1 MKKILPARRTLVALA
16 ATASVLAALVGA
28 GAAPGDV
35 VTPVVSLG
43 PTTVANGVA
52 TVSGTVTAPAPSNAQ
67 LSINGQPVGLN
78 ADGTFAGIVNL
89 NGQSTLS
96 LAVRNPATGEVSTT
110 NVPLTTNLVGP
121 GGVVSPTVLS
131 DLEQAAATITKPLG
145 GFVSI
150 GGQPISVSG
159 GVGNRDGLASLSV
172 NGIDALSLLHPNGT
186 FSIPIPGTS
195 KEVSVMMTD
204 KQGVSVET
212 RYPAVSAAYVTAA
225 NAVGVRIASIRYYTK
240 RIKATKR
247 LRMIVTVKDRRGVL
261 VRGAKVTVRSA
272 RSGSVIG
279 HTGVKSSNKKGQA
292 GFFMRLRPKAFGKR
306 FVVVATAK
314 TPRATASKRSSV
326 RLPRLAKH
334 K

>member
-1 MKKILPARRTLVALA
+1 MRAAAKRALEGVKAVPRRGDLGPLCRLSSRRLGTQLADPAAQTRNRTAEEENLHMRKILPARRTLVALA

-96 LAVRNPATGEVSTT
+96 LAVRNPATGEASTT

-131 DLEQAAATITKPLG
+131 DLEQAAGTITKPLG

-159 GVGNRDGLASLSV
+159 GVGNGDGLASLSV
-172 NGIDALSLLHPNGT
+172 NGIDALSLL
-186 FSIPIPGTS
+186 
-195 KEVSVMMTD
+195 
-204 KQGVSVET
+204 
-212 RYPAVSAAYVTAA
+212 
-225 NAVGVRIASIRYYTK
+225 
-240 RIKATKR
+240 
-247 LRMIVTVKDRRGVL
+247 
-261 VRGAKVTVRSA
+261 
-272 RSGSVIG
+272 
-279 HTGVKSSNKKGQA
+279 
-292 GFFMRLRPKAFGKR
+292 
-306 FVVVATAK
+306 
-314 TPRATASKRSSV
+314 
-326 RLPRLAKH
+326 
-334 K
+334 